1 MDIHKSFWRLAWPAA
16 AEGLLL
22 MLLTAVD
29 LLMVSSLGTEAVAAV
44 SIFSQPRMAILCL
57 TRSYSLALSAYVARL
72 RGEDKDLGLTSCAR
86 ASLLVGI
93 CISLG
98 IFIVAWQG
106 GTFLLQLAGIQKDYM
121 DMGLSYARPALVS
134 LAFSGP
140 AIVLHGILIG
150 LGDTRS
156 VLAANLLGNAMNV
169 VCNSFLIYGVGPFPS
184 LGVLGAGV
192 STAIGTA
199 VTLLFTLFIFLN
211 KKHAASLRGR
221 ESWFLQREYVKS
233 IVPLAGGVFCEQA
246 AERFG
251 MFTFARLVAG
261 LGAGALG
268 IHNIC
273 GGLCDIYYSFSQ
285 GLGKAALV
293 QTGEAFGSKNKEKMR
308 RIAAVAKR
316 AALSTGVLASLL
328 YYIFSI
334 PLLKFYHLQG
344 NYLLLGSHIMLFVA
358 LINIPEAWA
367 MVHAGMLRGRG
378 RTAYVAAYSLISI
391 AIVRPILTYLLI
403 YPLHL
408 GLYGAWLA
416 LSIDQ
421 TSRALCS
428 WLGERR

>member
-1 MDIHKSFWRLAWPAA
+1 MQAPLDGLWYPRVTIDQMVCKGQLLGRL
-16 AEGLLL
+16 E
-22 MLLTAVD
+22 
-29 LLMVSSLGTEAVAAV
+29 S
-44 SIFSQPRMAILCL
+44 
-57 TRSYSLALSAYVARL
+57 L
-72 RGEDKDLGLTSCAR
+72 RGEVLEEVR
-86 ASLLVGI
+86 AKFDGVVLYH
-93 CISLG
+93 
-98 IFIVAWQG
+98 
-106 GTFLLQLAGIQKDYM
+106 TT
-121 DMGLSYARPALVS
+121 AL
-134 LAFSGP
+134 
-140 AIVLHGILIG
+140 
-150 LGDTRS
+150 
-156 VLAANLLGNAMNV
+156 
-169 VCNSFLIYGVGPFPS
+169 
-184 LGVLGAGV
+184 
-192 STAIGTA
+192 
-199 VTLLFTLFIFLN
+199 
-211 KKHAASLRGR
+211 
-221 ESWFLQREYVKS
+221 EVK
-233 IVPLAGGVFCEQA
+233 AKA

-293 QTGEAFGSKNKEKMR
+293 QTGEAFCSKNKEKMR
-308 RIAAVAKR
+308 RISAVAKK
-316 AALSTGVLASLL
+316 AALSTGALASLL

-367 MVHAGMLRGRG
+367 MIHAGMLRVRG